1 MSRICLYAD
10 EDAAETAIV
19 NALASAGYDVLTA
32 QKAGT
37 EGDGD
42 LQQLEFASSQRRTVY
57 TLNTSDF
64 AILHAKF
71 MTTGRHHAGIITI
84 PGATLRHRRE
94 AAPSARVLGEH
105 GCGRYGRPHCV
116 PLTLFAPRSHCS
128 SLL

>member
-71 MTTGRHHAGIITI
+71 MTTGRHHAGIITM
-84 PGATLRHRRE
+84 PGQ
-94 AAPSARVLGEH
+94 
-105 GCGRYGRPHCV
+105 RYGIGEKLR
-116 PLTLFAPRSHCS
+116 R
-128 SLL
+128 LLAFLENTDAEDRVDHIVYL